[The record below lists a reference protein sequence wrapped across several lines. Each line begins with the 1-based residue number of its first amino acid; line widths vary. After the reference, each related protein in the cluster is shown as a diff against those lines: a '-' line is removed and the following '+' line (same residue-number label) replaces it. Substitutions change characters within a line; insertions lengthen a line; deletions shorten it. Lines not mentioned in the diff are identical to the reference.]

1 MDAKPR
7 NLKDIFDAQCQY
19 MVPLY
24 QRAYVWNQQDQWE
37 PLWEDIT
44 ALADRY
50 FREDHLHPHFI
61 GAVVLEQVN
70 TATGAI
76 DLRQIIDGQQRL
88 TTLQIVIEAVCDI
101 CNSFG
106 PDAANFARDLRRLT
120 RNDKREEEPDKVFK
134 VWPTNVDR
142 DHFRTVMQAGSP
154 NDLRVSDMLKSKG
167 NISSAIAEC
176 YLFFYNKI
184 SEWLAETDLSIRN
197 KKLGA
202 LQNAL
207 YRGVLVVVIDLD
219 EKDDAQMIFETLNAR
234 GTPLLASDLVKN
246 YLLHRAEDSG
256 HNLEVLYKDHWQFF
270 DLNPFWRLK
279 VQSGRMLRP
288 HIELFMQ
295 HYTILL
301 TRDDVIVTS
310 LFNTFRQ
317 YVKDHPE
324 IDPAIYMK
332 DMHHYGQI
340 YEQFDT
346 YEPETPEALFF
357 RRIKALE
364 NTTIYPLLLI
374 IFDKLGKTEFAEQRR
389 AILTYLESYLIRR
402 MVCELSTKNYNN
414 IFLDSVKRFIDC
426 NPEQLQSEIK
436 AYLLSQT
443 LDINRWPNDEEFRE
457 AWSKI
462 EAYKRL
468 KPQKRLRMILE
479 GMEMQRRDSGKTEK
493 LVLPKHL
500 SIEHIMPTGWT
511 DTNWPLRADTE
522 EAKEFRL
529 RLIHTIGNLTLVT
542 GPLNSS
548 LSNDPWAK
556 KVHTL
561 QKHSI
566 LLLNADLQKIG
577 EWNEA
582 SIQNRNSELFELARI
597 VWPYPVN

>member
-1 MDAKPR
+1 MDAKPH
-7 NLKDIFDAQCQY
+7 NLKEIFDAQCQY
-19 MVPLY
+19 LVPLY

-37 PLWEDIT
+37 PLWEDIA

-50 FREDHLHPHFI
+50 YFEDHLHPHFI
-61 GAVVLEQVN
+61 GAVVLEQLS

-88 TTLQIVIEAVCDI
+88 TTLQIVIEAACDI
-101 CNSFG
+101 CDSFG
-106 PDAANFARDLRRLT
+106 QDAASFARDLRRLT
-120 RNDKREEEPDKVFK
+120 RNDKREEDPDKSFK

-154 NDLRVSDMLKSKG
+154 NDLGVTDILKSKG
-167 NISSAIAEC
+167 NSGSAIAEC

-184 SEWLAETDLSIRN
+184 SEWLANTDPNTRN
-197 KKLGA
+197 KKLSA

-207 YRGVLVVVIDLD
+207 YRGMLVVVIDLD

-246 YLLHRAEDSG
+246 YLLHRAEDYG
-256 HNLEVLYKDHWQFF
+256 HNLEVLYKERWQFF

-288 HIELFMQ
+288 QIELFMQ
-295 HYTILL
+295 FYTILL

-317 YVKDHPE
+317 YVKEHAK
-324 IDPAIYMK
+324 IDPAKYMI
-332 DMHHYGQI
+332 DMQHYGQI
-340 YEQFDT
+340 YQQFDT
-346 YEPETPEALFF
+346 YAPDTPEGLFF

-374 IFDKLGKTEFAEQRR
+374 IFDKLGKPEFDEQRR

-414 IFLDSVKRFIDC
+414 IFLESVKQFIDC
-426 NPEQLQSEIK
+426 DPVQLQSGIK
-436 AYLLSQT
+436 TYLQSQT
-443 LDINRWPNDEEFRE
+443 IDINRWPNDEEFWA
-457 AWSKI
+457 AWFKI

-479 GMEMQRRDSGKTEK
+479 GMELQRRDNGKTEK

-511 DTNWPLRADTE
+511 DPNWPLPDDTE
-522 EAKEFRL
+522 EAKELRQ

-548 LSNDPWAK
+548 LSNDPWSK

-566 LLLNADLQKIG
+566 LLLNADLQKTE

-582 SIQNRNSELFELARI
+582 SIQNRDRELFELARD
-597 VWPYPVN
+597 VWPYPSK

>member
-1 MDAKPR
+1 MDAKPH
-7 NLKDIFDAQCQY
+7 NLKEIFDAQCQY
-19 MVPLY
+19 LVPLY

-37 PLWEDIT
+37 PLWEDIA
-44 ALADRY
+44 ALSDRY
-50 FREDHLHPHFI
+50 LVNDYQHPHFI
-61 GAVVLEQVN
+61 GAVVLEQLS

-88 TTLQIVIEAVCDI
+88 TTLQIVIEAACDI
-101 CNSFG
+101 CDSFG
-106 PDAANFARDLRRLT
+106 QDAANFARDLRRLT

-142 DHFRTVMQAGSP
+142 DLFRTVMQAGSP
-154 NDLRVSDMLKSKG
+154 NDLGVTDILKSRG
-167 NISSAIAEC
+167 NTGSAIAEC
-176 YLFFYNKI
+176 YLFFFKKI
-184 SEWLAETDLSIRN
+184 SEWLDEADANKRNQKLS
-197 KKLGA
+197 A

-207 YRGVLVVVIDLD
+207 YRGMLVVVIDLD

-246 YLLHRAEDSG
+246 YLLHRAEDYG
-256 HNLEVLYKDHWQFF
+256 HNLEVLYKDRWQFF
-270 DLNPFWRLK
+270 DLKPFWRLK

-295 HYTILL
+295 SYTILL
-301 TRDDVIVTS
+301 TRDDVIVTN

-317 YVKDHPE
+317 YVKEHRE
-324 IDPAIYMK
+324 IDPANYLK

-340 YEQFDT
+340 YQNFDT
-346 YEPETPEALFF
+346 FTLETPEGLFF
-357 RRIKALE
+357 SRIKALE

-374 IFDKLGKTEFAEQRR
+374 IFDKLGKPEFEEQRR
-389 AILTYLESYLIRR
+389 AILNYLESYLIRR

-414 IFLDSVKRFIDC
+414 IFLESVKQFIDC
-426 NPEQLQSEIK
+426 TPEQLQSGIK
-436 AYLLSQT
+436 AYLLSQA

-457 AWSKI
+457 AWVKL

-479 GMEMQRRDSGKTEK
+479 GMELQRRDNGKTEK

-511 DTNWPLRADTE
+511 DPNWPLPDDTE
-522 EAKEFRL
+522 EAKELRQ

-542 GPLNSS
+542 GSLNSS
-548 LSNDPWAK
+548 LSNDPWTK

-561 QKHSI
+561 QKHSV
-566 LLLNADLQKIG
+566 LLLNADLQKTE

-582 SIQNRNSELFELARI
+582 SIQNRGRELFELARD
-597 VWPYPVN
+597 VWPYPSK